1 MSIFFH
7 DEYQPHYEAYVLL
20 GNLMNK
26 TTPEAFRD
34 QLIKAGLAEEASLL
48 LDDILSLYSAAAAR
62 VEPSD
67 PKLQNLFNAWR
78 QNETAMTSSDILA
91 YPYLPD
97 RLHSMREDM
106 LALGED
112 QRKRQIFWGIATAL
126 GEDDLAG
133 ASGGSS
139 LVQLLEQAG
148 LNDNWKYHILWL
160 YHCGAEATQVLQT
173 ALDNVAEVIAGSLA
187 DSSRHAKE
195 TIDQLRGISDFR
207 EYVLRETGVRL
218 SEGDIHV
225 YPSAI
230 LLGVALAQS
239 EGSATERPQALI
251 WGSRFLDARRLQ
263 NASQTQPM
271 NTGEVLRALSE
282 KTKFE
287 ILLALRERPFYGS
300 ELAEHLKL
308 KPATVSHHMNELLKH
323 GLVAAEPK
331 QTRLYYSL
339 NGARVREALQEALGL
354 F

>member
-1 MSIFFH
+1 MAIFFH

-20 GNLMNK
+20 GNLMSK
-26 TTPEAFRD
+26 STPEAFRD
-34 QLIKAGLAEEASLL
+34 QLIKAGLEEEASLL

-62 VEPSD
+62 VEPFD
-67 PKLQNLFNAWR
+67 PKLQNLLNAWR
-78 QNETAMTSSDILA
+78 QDETAMTSSDILA

-112 QRKRQIFWGIATAL
+112 QRKRQIFRGIASAL
-126 GEDDLAG
+126 GEDDSTG
-133 ASGGSS
+133 VSGGSS
-139 LVQLLEQAG
+139 LVQLLEHAG

-160 YHCGAEATQVLQT
+160 YHCGAEAAHVLQT
-173 ALDNVAEVIAGSLA
+173 ALDGVVEVIAGPLA
-187 DSSRHAKE
+187 NSSGHAKE

-218 SEGDIHV
+218 GEGDVHV

-239 EGSATERPQALI
+239 EESVPGRPQALI

-263 NASQTQPM
+263 NATQAQPV
-271 NTGEVLRALSE
+271 NTGGVLRALSE
-282 KTKFE
+282 RTKFE
-287 ILLALRERPFYGS
+287 ILLALRERPFYGG
-300 ELAEHLKL
+300 ELAEYLKL
-308 KPATVSHHMNELLKH
+308 KPATVSHHMNDLLKH
-323 GLVAAEPK
+323 GLVVVEPK

-339 NGARVREALQEALGL
+339 NSARVREVLQEALGL